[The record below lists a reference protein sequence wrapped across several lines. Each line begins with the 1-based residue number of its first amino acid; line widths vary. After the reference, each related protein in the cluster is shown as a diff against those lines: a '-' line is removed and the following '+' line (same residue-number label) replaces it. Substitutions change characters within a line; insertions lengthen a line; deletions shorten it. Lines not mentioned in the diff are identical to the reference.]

1 MSWSRIAASNSFPFL
16 LFGLFQT
23 VLKNLLLRNFQGSV
37 VYCSV
42 IKVLCFSLSVQ
53 ATALIDYHIVSCL
66 STTFLTFYSSTFY
79 SSKFFV
85 VSIHSRC
92 SPCKSQKNVSHTFGI
107 ERNIPFVSQR
117 QPSPGLQIFLCFV
130 PVPSATKTILPS
142 SPLIVNVFLV
152 FYLFHA
158 IQTIIGFP
166 GFKRNNCR
174 IFLLLPSSFDYFG

>member
-1 MSWSRIAASNSFPFL
+1 MFSY
-16 LFGLFQT
+16 
-23 VLKNLLLRNFQGSV
+23 QGSLFFAV
-37 VYCSV
+37 CSSDSFNRLSHRFLFV
-42 IKVLCFSLSVQ
+42 NNFFQVLSFSLDVCRRMIQ
-53 ATALIDYHIVSCL
+53 VSPL
-66 STTFLTFYSSTFY
+66 LYSSVLT
-79 SSKFFV
+79 
-85 VSIHSRC
+85 VSRTKHPLC
-92 SPCKSQKNVSHTFGI
+92 
-107 ERNIPFVSQR
+107 IPAAAKPRSANLF
-117 QPSPGLQIFLCFV
+117 CFV

>member
-1 MSWSRIAASNSFPFL
+1 MFSY
-16 LFGLFQT
+16 
-23 VLKNLLLRNFQGSV
+23 QGS
-37 VYCSV
+37 
-42 IKVLCFSLSVQ
+42 LFLLSVQ

-66 STTFLTFYSSTFY
+66 STTFLTFH

-107 ERNIPFVSQR
+107 ERNTPFVSQR

-142 SPLIVNVFLV
+142 LPVIVNVFLV

-166 GFKRNNCR
+166 GFKRNNCH
-174 IFLLLPSSFDYFG
+174 IFLLLPSSFFILRKRNSLSL

>member
-1 MSWSRIAASNSFPFL
+1 MFSY
-16 LFGLFQT
+16 
-23 VLKNLLLRNFQGSV
+23 QGS
-37 VYCSV
+37 
-42 IKVLCFSLSVQ
+42 LFLLSVQ

-66 STTFLTFYSSTFY
+66 STTFFQVLSFSLDVCRRMIQDHIFCTPLYLRFS
-79 SSKFFV
+79 
-85 VSIHSRC
+85 
-92 SPCKSQKNVSHTFGI
+92 

-142 SPLIVNVFLV
+142 LPVIVNVFLV

-166 GFKRNNCR
+166 GFKRNNCH
-174 IFLLLPSSFDYFG
+174 IFLLLPSSFFILRKRNSLSL

>member
-1 MSWSRIAASNSFPFL
+1 MFSY
-16 LFGLFQT
+16 
-23 VLKNLLLRNFQGSV
+23 QGS
-37 VYCSV
+37 
-42 IKVLCFSLSVQ
+42 LFLLSVQ

-66 STTFLTFYSSTFY
+66 STTFF
-79 SSKFFV
+79 KFFHSSFD
-85 VSIHSRC
+85 VSRRMIQIKI
-92 SPCKSQKNVSHTFGI
+92 SPVLTVSGTKHLLC
-107 ERNIPFVSQR
+107 IPAAAKPRSANLF
-117 QPSPGLQIFLCFV
+117 CFV

-174 IFLLLPSSFDYFG
+174 IFLLLPSSFFILRKRNSLPL

>member
-1 MSWSRIAASNSFPFL
+1 MFSY
-16 LFGLFQT
+16 
-23 VLKNLLLRNFQGSV
+23 QGSLFFAV
-37 VYCSV
+37 CSSDSFNRLSHRFLFV
-42 IKVLCFSLSVQ
+42 NNFFSSSFIQ
-53 ATALIDYHIVSCL
+53 PRCL
-66 STTFLTFYSSTFY
+66 
-79 SSKFFV
+79 
-85 VSIHSRC
+85 
-92 SPCKSQKNVSHTFGI
+92 PPDDPGSHLLYLRFP
-107 ERNIPFVSQR
+107 ERNISFVSQR

-174 IFLLLPSSFDYFG
+174 IFLLLPSSFTCSR

>member
-1 MSWSRIAASNSFPFL
+1 MFSY
-16 LFGLFQT
+16 
-23 VLKNLLLRNFQGSV
+23 QGSLFSAV
-37 VYCSV
+37 CSSDSFNRLSYRFLFV
-42 IKVLCFSLSVQ
+42 NNFFSSSFIQ
-53 ATALIDYHIVSCL
+53 PRCL
-66 STTFLTFYSSTFY
+66 PPDDPGSHLLYSSVLTVFRT
-79 SSKFFV
+79 K
-85 VSIHSRC
+85 HPLC
-92 SPCKSQKNVSHTFGI
+92 
-107 ERNIPFVSQR
+107 IPAAAKPRSANLF
-117 QPSPGLQIFLCFV
+117 CFV

>member
-1 MSWSRIAASNSFPFL
+1 MFFIL
-16 LFGLFQT
+16 L
-23 VLKNLLLRNFQGSV
+23 S
-37 VYCSV
+37 S
-42 IKVLCFSLSVQ
+42 Q

-66 STTFLTFYSSTFY
+66 STTFLTFH

-142 SPLIVNVFLV
+142 LPVIVNVFLV

-166 GFKRNNCR
+166 GFKRNNCH
-174 IFLLLPSSFDYFG
+174 IFLLLPSSFFILRKRNSLSL